1 VLNTL
6 TDRVYGAEIVGL
18 VYGPFVVLRHRFIE
32 EFFIMALT
40 LRQVALCSVAL
51 VSVACSKKKAPE
63 PTLEAKA
70 AAAATP
76 APPAPVATPVAA
88 PTPAAP
94 ALDTADFAS
103 ETIYFDFDSF
113 TVKASEADKLRKLAA
128 VLKANSGAPVKIQ
141 IEGHCDERGSNEYNL
156 ALGEKRARAIQD
168 ALAAEGVPAGNLT
181 TISYGEERPAV
192 EGRDEAA
199 HSKNRRGEF
208 KKL

>member
-1 VLNTL
+1 MAQRSLAYFQVLETSL
-6 TDRVYGAEIVGL
+6 C
-18 VYGPFVVLRHRFIE
+18 HRFIE
-32 EFFIMALT
+32 EFYIMALT
-40 LRQVALCSVAL
+40 LRHVALCSVAL
-51 VSVACSKKKAPE
+51 VAVACSKKKAPDA
-63 PTLEAKA
+63 TLDAKAAQA

-76 APPAPVATPVAA
+76 AAPAPVATPAAA
-88 PTPAAP
+88 PTPSAP

-113 TVKASEADKLRKLAA
+113 TVKASEADKLRKIAA
-128 VLKANSGAPVKIQ
+128 VLKANTGAPIKLQV
-141 IEGHCDERGSNEYNL
+141 EGHCDERGSNEYNL

-168 ALAAEGVPAGNLT
+168 VLASQGVPAGNLT

-192 EGRDEAA
+192 EGQDEAA